1 MIIKRYLLVASL
13 LAPFC
18 SASDLVSS
26 YYMENEAYI
35 TDLLV
40 RCVAKHVQEKTN
52 TINQRTNLPVN
63 QLDQVA
69 ITSFFAYPYISVE
82 FGASK
87 SMIHRLTAMN
97 CVFDRINGDI
107 LSITS
112 YNWNA
117 PEEDISNYAP
127 RVDVAERYLK
137 YDGEDLDL
145 EDLFFGIKLDY
156 DAVLQMLKKVNQLA
170 DSGIPTN

>member
-13 LAPFC
+13 LSPFC
-18 SASDLVSS
+18 SASELVSS

-52 TINQRTNLPVN
+52 TIDQTTNLPVS
-63 QLDQVA
+63 QLDTA
-69 ITSFFAYPYISVE
+69 SIGLSFAYPYGGVS
-82 FGASK
+82 FRASK
-87 SMIHRLTAMN
+87 SMTHRLTAMG
-97 CVFDRINGDI
+97 CTFDRLSGDI
-107 LSITS
+107 LGIDS

-117 PEEDISNYAP
+117 PEEDITYYPP

-156 DAVLQMLKKVNQLA
+156 DAVLQMLKKANQLA

>member
-13 LAPFC
+13 LSPFC
-18 SASDLVSS
+18 SASGLVSS
-26 YYMENEAYI
+26 YHMENEAYI
-35 TDLLV
+35 TDLIV

-52 TINQRTNLPVN
+52 IIDQTTNLPVS
-63 QLDQVA
+63 QLDTA
-69 ITSFFAYPYISVE
+69 SISLSFAHPYVGVS
-82 FGASK
+82 FRASK

-112 YNWNA
+112 HNWNS

-137 YDGEDLDL
+137 YDDEDLDL

-156 DAVLQMLKKVNQLA
+156 DAVLQMLKKDNQSA
-170 DSGIPTN
+170 YSETPTN

>member
-13 LAPFC
+13 LSPFC
-18 SASDLVSS
+18 SASELVSS

-52 TINQRTNLPVN
+52 TIDQTTNLPVS
-63 QLDQVA
+63 QLDSA
-69 ITSFFAYPYISVE
+69 SISLSFAYPYVGVS

-87 SMIHRLTAMN
+87 SMMHRVTAMH

-107 LSITS
+107 LGIDS
-112 YNWNA
+112 YNWNSS
-117 PEEDISNYAP
+117 EEDITYYP
-127 RVDVAERYLK
+127 PKVDVAERYLK

-156 DAVLQMLKKVNQLA
+156 DAVLQMLKKANQSV
-170 DSGIPTN
+170 DSETATN